1 MRNIVKR
8 VTYVVALLAALGM
21 AFPVHAGPAHKSH
34 FPITV
39 VDDHGNHIHI
49 AKQPKR
55 LITLFPGQTEILFA
69 LGLENRIVADGSQYA
84 EGANGIVDAAGKP
97 RDFKYPSEWPSRL
110 GRDYPVKAPQLT
122 HVEGGCCGADYNL
135 ETIESANP
143 DLIFAPYSQTE
154 APVYAKLRGLGLK
167 VIILDPSTLSGVIH
181 DITLVGAATGATTQ
195 AARVVKTIK
204 GSLASTAK
212 RLARVKTRPRVY
224 YEVDATNPT
233 APYTAGPKTFIDD
246 AINRA
251 KGHNVADAVR
261 TCSGTLC
268 YPQVDLESLV
278 AMNPQVIVLGDA
290 QYGTKPADVKARS
303 GWETIS
309 AVEHGRIYK
318 FNDDLISRAG
328 PRIGI
333 GVLHLAR
340 DVHPEAFRAK

>member
-1 MRNIVKR
+1 MKR
-8 VTYVVALLAALGM
+8 TTIAVALLAALGL
-21 AFPVHAGPAHKSH
+21 AFPVHAGTAHKTH

-39 VDDHGNHIHI
+39 VDDHGNRIHI
-49 AKQPKR
+49 TKQPKR

-69 LGLENRIVADGSQYA
+69 LGLEKRIVADGSQYA
-84 EGANGIVDAAGKP
+84 EGAQGIVNADGKP
-97 RDFKYPSEWPSRL
+97 RDFKYPSEWPSKL
-110 GRDYPVKAPQLT
+110 GRDYPVKAPQLA
-122 HVEGGCCGADYNL
+122 HVEGGCCGTDYNL

-154 APVYAKLRGLGLK
+154 EPVYAKLRGLGLK
-167 VIILDPSTLSGVIH
+167 VIILDPSTLSGVLH
-181 DITLVGAATGATTQ
+181 DINLVGDATGATSR
-195 AARVVKTIK
+195 AARLVKRIRA
-204 GSLASTAK
+204 SLASTVK
-212 RLARVKTRPRVY
+212 RLARVNTRPRVY

-246 AINRA
+246 AISRA

-268 YPQVDLESLV
+268 YPQLDLESLV

-290 QYGTKPADVKARS
+290 NYGVKPADVRARS

-309 AVEHGRIYK
+309 AVIHNHIYK

-328 PRIGI
+328 PRIAI

>member
-1 MRNIVKR
+1 MKR
-8 VTYVVALLAALGM
+8 VTYVFALLAALGL
-21 AFPVHAGPAHKSH
+21 AIPAHAGTAHKSH
-34 FPITV
+34 FPVTV
-39 VDDHGNHIHI
+39 VDDHGNHVRIT
-49 AKQPKR
+49 KQPKR

-69 LGLENRIVADGSQYA
+69 LGLENRIVADSSQYD
-84 EGANGIVDAAGKP
+84 EGAHGIVNAAGKP
-97 RDFKYPSEWPSRL
+97 RDFKYPSEWPSKQ
-110 GRDYPVKAPQLT
+110 GRDYPVRALQIT
-122 HVEGGCCGADYNL
+122 HVEGGCCGTDYNL

-154 APVYAKLRGLGLK
+154 EPVYDKLRELGLK
-167 VIILDPSTLSGVIH
+167 VIILDPSTLSGILH
-181 DITLVGAATGATTQ
+181 DITLVGEATGTGSR
-195 AARVVKTIK
+195 AARLVTTIK
-204 GSLASTAK
+204 SSLASTAK

-233 APYTAGPKTFIDD
+233 SPYTAGPKTFIDD

-251 KGHNVADAVR
+251 RGHDVADAVR

-268 YPQVDLESLV
+268 YPQLDLESLV
-278 AMNPQVIVLGDA
+278 ALNPQVIILGDA
-290 QYGTKPADVKARS
+290 EYGTKPAEVKARS

-309 AVEHGRIYK
+309 AVIHNRIYR

-340 DVHPEAFRAK
+340 DIHPEAFRAG